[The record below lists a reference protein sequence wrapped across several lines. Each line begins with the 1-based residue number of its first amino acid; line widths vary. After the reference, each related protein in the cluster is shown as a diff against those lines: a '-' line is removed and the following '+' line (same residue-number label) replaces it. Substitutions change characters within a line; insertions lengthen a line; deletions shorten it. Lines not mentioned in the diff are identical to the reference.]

1 MNSKFNSPI
10 LSLILKCAPLKNMLS
25 AVLLYIL
32 GVGIADY
39 LGVNTDWNVIW
50 FGLGLCLLLIVASA
64 YLRTYFDILEDDTRS
79 KTFRESWVESNLQSE
94 VQLRPI
100 AFLQIALAALA
111 AAAVLA
117 LLLFQREPLNRPA
130 QIFLVLIFFLSFIHG
145 VPPLR
150 VVYSGYGEITQ
161 AIMIANLIPA
171 FAFSLQYG
179 DTHRLLGMVTFPLT
193 FLHLAMSLALA
204 LPRYADDVKYDR
216 QTLMSRL
223 GWQRGMTLH
232 NIAILLAFVVLGL
245 AAAFGLPWSL
255 TWPGL
260 LTLPVGIFQIWQI
273 LQIGN
278 GARPNWRLIRITAM
292 STLALTGYMLAYA
305 LWTG

>member
-1 MNSKFNSPI
+1 M
-10 LSLILKCAPLKNMLS
+10 SLIFKCAPLKSMLS

-39 LGVNTDWNVIW
+39 LGAIIHWNVIW
-50 FGLGLCLLLIVASA
+50 SGLGLCLLLIFASA
-64 YLRTYFDILEDDTRS
+64 YLRAYFDLLEDDTRS
-79 KTFRESWVESNLQSE
+79 KTFRENWAESNFQSE
-94 VQLRPI
+94 NQLRPS
-100 AFLQIALAALA
+100 ALLQIALAALA

-117 LLLFQREPLNRPA
+117 LLLFQREAANRPA
-130 QIFLVLIFFLSFIHG
+130 QIFLFLIFILSFFQG

-150 VVYSGYGEITQ
+150 TLYSGYGEITQ
-161 AIMIANLIPA
+161 AIIIANLVPA

-179 DTHRLLGMVTFPLT
+179 GTHRLLGMVTFPLT

-204 LPRYADDVKYDR
+204 LPVYADDVKYGR
-216 QTLMSRL
+216 KTLMPRL

-232 NIAILLAFVVLGL
+232 NIAILLAYVVLGL

-278 GARPNWRLIRITAM
+278 GARPNWRLTRITAM
-292 STLALTGYMLAYA
+292 STLALTSYMLAYA

>member
-1 MNSKFNSPI
+1 M
-10 LSLILKCAPLKNMLS
+10 SLIFKCAPLKSMLS

-39 LGVNTDWNVIW
+39 LGSITHWNEIW
-50 FGLGLCLLLIVASA
+50 SGLGLCLFLIFSSA
-64 YLRTYFDILEDDTRS
+64 YLRAYFDLLEDDTRS
-79 KTFRESWVESNLQSE
+79 KTFRENWTESNFQSE
-94 VQLRPI
+94 NQLRPS
-100 AFLQIALAALA
+100 ALLQIALAALA

-117 LLLFQREPLNRPA
+117 LLLFQREAQNHPA
-130 QIFLVLIFFLSFIHG
+130 QIFLFVILILSYFQG

-150 VVYSGYGEITQ
+150 IAYSGYGEITQ
-161 AIMIANLIPA
+161 AIIITNLVPA

-179 DTHRLLGMVTFPLT
+179 GTHRMLGMVTSPLT

-204 LPRYADDVKYDR
+204 LPQYADDVKYER
-216 QTLMSRL
+216 KTLMSRL

-232 NIAILLAFVVLGL
+232 NIAILLAYVVLGL

-273 LQIGN
+273 QQIGN
-278 GARPNWRLIRITAM
+278 GARPNWRLTRVTAI
-292 STLALTGYMLAYA
+292 STLVLTSYMLAYA